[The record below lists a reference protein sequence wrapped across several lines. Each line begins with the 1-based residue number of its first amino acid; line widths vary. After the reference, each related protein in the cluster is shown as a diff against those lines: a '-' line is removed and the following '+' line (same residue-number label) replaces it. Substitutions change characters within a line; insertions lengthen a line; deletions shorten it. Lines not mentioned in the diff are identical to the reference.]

1 MPSTGSLGEAPRK
14 ELHVFYVL
22 DTSGSMEGAKISSL
36 NHAMEECTE
45 ALKELA
51 QKNGDAK
58 LKIAVLEF
66 SSGCRWVTNNGPESM
81 EDFEWEYLESGGLT
95 DIGEALKEL
104 NSKLS
109 RRAYLNSMTGAFMP
123 VIIFMTDGLAT
134 DEWEKPL
141 EEIRNNKWFMRGTKI
156 GFAVG
161 EDADTAM
168 ISSIVGNKEAVIK
181 TTDLTLFEKLIKF
194 VTVRSSMLKSESRI
208 GTEKIGGKDI
218 VKDAIKE
225 LGIENDITPELEP
238 NQYDPEPEE
247 EPVQSSEADSWYAD
261 EDW

>member
-1 MPSTGSLGEAPRK
+1 
-14 ELHVFYVL
+14 
-22 DTSGSMEGAKISSL
+22 
-36 NHAMEECTE
+36 
-45 ALKELA
+45 
-51 QKNGDAK
+51 
-58 LKIAVLEF
+58 
-66 SSGCRWVTNNGPESM
+66 
-81 EDFEWEYLESGGLT
+81 
-95 DIGEALKEL
+95 
-104 NSKLS
+104 
-109 RRAYLNSMTGAFMP
+109 
-123 VIIFMTDGLAT
+123 
-134 DEWEKPL
+134 
-141 EEIRNNKWFMRGTKI
+141 MRGTKI